1 MSQKPIPVF
10 FRDVIEST
18 INMKIHSLWIKVP
31 AVFVISTIAVI
42 IASKVFPVGETDAG
56 APLPEFTAHLDQR
69 VPEIMYD
76 YAIPGLSIAL
86 IENGETVWK
95 QAYGYADVEAGRKMT
110 VDTYC
115 RLESISK
122 SVTAWGV
129 MKLIEQGAVDPD
141 APVQQYLSSWEL
153 PETEFEESQVTVR
166 RLLSGSAGMPLGT
179 IGVRYAPDETG
190 IPSLEDRLA
199 EDAVLFKQPGGT
211 FYYSN
216 AGFNV
221 LELLIEE
228 VTGRDFT
235 EYMQQE
241 VLNPLGMTASSFDW
255 SPDFDPPVA
264 NGYNNRGAAIPVY
277 IYPDK
282 AAGGLFGPLDE
293 VARFASAGMTGFN
306 LRGAAILRPETV
318 EKMYIPESAMS
329 GYYRFVF
336 DGYGLGHFVEFL
348 PGPEKPVKAVS
359 HGGQGSGWMTDFHI
373 IPESGDGIVILSN
386 SQRTWPGFAYILSDW
401 AVWNG
406 FDSIGMGF
414 IITVQKITW
423 ITIGL
428 VLALLFL
435 QGCRIVESLLT
446 GNHRF
451 ALRSRGAP
459 NSRQGRLLRIT
470 QAGSGILLAA
480 AFIWIM
486 SLDYWFIDSV
496 LPIATH
502 WINALLLAAALVLAA
517 SALCPHSARN
527 AKS

>member
-1 MSQKPIPVF
+1 M
-10 FRDVIEST
+10 
-18 INMKIHSLWIKVP
+18 
-31 AVFVISTIAVI
+31 
-42 IASKVFPVGETDAG
+42 
-56 APLPEFTAHLDQR
+56 PEFTAHLDQR

-129 MKLIEQGAVDPD
+129 MKLIEQGAVDPN
-141 APVQQYLSSWEL
+141 APVEKYLSTWEL
-153 PETEFEESQVTVR
+153 PETEFDEAQVTVG

-179 IGVRYAPDETG
+179 IGVRYAPSAAD
-190 IPSLEDRLA
+190 IPSLEERLTK
-199 EDAVLFKQPGGT
+199 DAVLFKQPGGT

-216 AGFNV
+216 AGFNI
-221 LELLIEE
+221 LELLVEE
-228 VTGRDFT
+228 VTGRDFA

-241 VLNPLGMTASSFDW
+241 VLIPLGMTSSSFTW
-255 SPDFDPPVA
+255 SPDFEPPVA

-277 IYPDK
+277 VYPDK
-282 AAGGLFGPLDE
+282 AAGGLFGPLDD
-293 VARFASAGMTGFN
+293 VARFAGAGMTGFN
-306 LRGAAILRPETV
+306 SHHAGILRPETV
-318 EKMYIPESAMS
+318 EKMYTPVSAMT

-348 PGPEKPVKAVS
+348 SGPEKPVKAVS
-359 HGGQGSGWMTDFHI
+359 HGGQGSGWMTDFHM

-414 IITVQKITW
+414 IITVQKIAW

-428 VLALLFL
+428 VLALLLL
-435 QGCRIVESLLT
+435 QGWRIGEGLLT
-446 GNHRF
+446 GGRRF
-451 ALRSRGAP
+451 SLRSIKTP
-459 NSRQGRLLRIT
+459 SSRQDHLLRGI
-470 QAGSGILLAA
+470 QAGGGILLAA
-480 AFIWIM
+480 VFIWIM
-486 SLDYWFIDSV
+486 RLDYWFIDSV

-502 WINALLLAAALVLAA
+502 WINFVLLAAALVLAA
-517 SALCPHSARN
+517 SALCTHSARN